1 MGKMKE
7 LFMEAQQ
14 GYYHELK
21 HAYVKAVQA
30 NSDTVVFNGREIS
43 KAYAEYLLHFEDTF
57 LKDLRDDYTGDTNN
71 ESERL
76 V

>member
-1 MGKMKE
+1 MKE
-7 LFMEAQQ
+7 LFMEARQ
-14 GYYHELK
+14 GYYHDLK

-30 NSDTVVFNGREIS
+30 KSDTVLFNGREIS
-43 KAYAEYLLHFEDTF
+43 KTYAEYLLHFDKTF
-57 LKDLRDDYTGDTNN
+57 LKDLRDDYTSDTND

>member
-1 MGKMKE
+1 MKE
-7 LFMEAQQ
+7 LWAMAQDS
-14 GYYHELK
+14 YYHDLK

-30 NSDTVVFNGREIS
+30 NSDTVFFNGREIS
-43 KAYAEYLLHFEDTF
+43 KAYAEYLLHFEHTF

>member
-14 GYYHELK
+14 GYYHDLK
-21 HAYVKAVQA
+21 LAYVEAVQA
-30 NSDTVVFNGREIS
+30 KSDTVFFNGREIS
-43 KAYAEYLLHFEDTF
+43 KTYAEYLLHFENTF